1 MDRLAHLSPVSR
13 GTTNLTLNAALQPVL
28 EFTNQSTPPA
38 VNARLAS
45 RLPPRHHCS
54 APPCRSWD
62 VRNDGA
68 VWPVDTAA
76 VSDVYRRVSHADDH
90 ANLLVYPEHL
100 ILGPDGL
107 NEARTQ
113 VAEENGSVVGFATW
127 ADAAGVSELEDLFVD
142 PDCRRQGIAAA
153 LVREIVDIL
162 RARGVERLEVTANP
176 HAMGFYTASGFI
188 HCGVAGTEFGEA
200 PRMVLA
206 IH

>member
-1 MDRLAHLSPVSR
+1 V
-13 GTTNLTLNAALQPVL
+13 
-28 EFTNQSTPPA
+28 PA
-38 VNARLAS
+38 DL
-45 RLPPRHHCS
+45 
-54 APPCRSWD
+54 
-62 VRNDGA
+62 
-68 VWPVDTAA
+68 AA

-127 ADAAGVSELEDLFVD
+127 ADAAGVLELEDLFVD

-162 RARGVERLEVTANP
+162 RARGVERMEVTANP
-176 HAMGFYTASGFI
+176 HAMGFYTAVGFTDCWDSMTAAPS
-188 HCGVAGTEFGEA
+188 HSDAVAL
-200 PRMVLA
+200 PRRTLRAACWWLGDRSSLAAAAVLQKTWLDRRLGLA
-206 IH
+206 